1 MAHGGANLDE
11 TTTRLL
17 SRLQKGVPLTPEP
30 YETLGEEIGIPAG
43 SVLATINALRETGI
57 VRMIGPVMDA
67 RRLGYLTTLVAAKV
81 KPENAA
87 KADAVLIANLRISH
101 AYERDHAYNIWFT
114 LALPNEEAME
124 AEIEKI
130 GTAIPAEDIFQ
141 LPATR
146 LFKIGAF
153 FGDGAEPETAHEPSQ
168 PGEDSGELT
177 AEEKAVINAV
187 QRDLPM
193 TGNPFGEMA
202 RDAGMDV
209 TDFLIAVRALQE
221 RGFMR
226 RYSAAVNHRRAG
238 YTANGMACFAVP
250 AERQDEVG
258 EFLANQREVS
268 HCYIRR
274 TNPRWNYNLFAM
286 IHGKA
291 KDVALDLAKEVAEQ
305 WDIKDY
311 GVLFSTREIK
321 KMRIRYPV

>member
-1 MAHGGANLDE
+1 MANADTTLDE

-17 SRLQKGVPLTPEP
+17 SRLQKGVPLTEEP
-30 YETLGEEIGIPAG
+30 YESLGQELGISAGMVLTTIGI
-43 SVLATINALRETGI
+43 LRETGI

-81 KPENAA
+81 KPENVAR
-87 KADAVLIANLRISH
+87 ADAVLIANPRISH

-114 LALPNEEAME
+114 LALPSEEAME

-130 GTAIPAEDIFQ
+130 GAAIPAEDIFQ

-146 LFKIGAF
+146 LYKIGAF
-153 FGDGAEPETAHEPSQ
+153 FGDGAEPETTHNPSQ
-168 PGEDSGELT
+168 PGEEAGSLT
-177 AEEKAVINAV
+177 TEDKAVINAV

-193 TGNPFGEMA
+193 TGAPFAEMA
-202 RDAGMDV
+202 RDAGLDV
-209 TDFLIAVRALQE
+209 VEFLIAVRGLQE
-221 RGFMR
+221 RGLMR

-250 AERQDEVG
+250 VEFQDEIG
-258 EFLANQREVS
+258 EFLANHREVS

-274 TNPRWNYNLFAM
+274 TNPHWPYNFFAM
-286 IHGKA
+286 IHGKE
-291 KDVALDLAKEVAEQ
+291 KDVALDLAKEVAGK
-305 WDIKDY
+305 WHLKDY

>member
-1 MAHGGANLDE
+1 
-11 TTTRLL
+11 
-17 SRLQKGVPLTPEP
+17 
-30 YETLGEEIGIPAG
+30 
-43 SVLATINALRETGI
+43 
-57 VRMIGPVMDA
+57 
-67 RRLGYLTTLVAAKV
+67 
-81 KPENAA
+81 
-87 KADAVLIANLRISH
+87 
-101 AYERDHAYNIWFT
+101 
-114 LALPNEEAME
+114 ME

-130 GTAIPAEDIFQ
+130 GKAIPAEDIFQ
-141 LPATR
+141 LPATK

-153 FGDGAEPETAHEPSQ
+153 FGDGAEPETAHDPSQ
-168 PGEDSGELT
+168 PGEESGSLT
-177 AEEKAVINAV
+177 AEDRAVINAV

-193 TGNPFGEMA
+193 TANPFAEMA

-221 RGFMR
+221 RGLMR

-238 YTANGMACFAVP
+238 YAANGMACFAVP

-274 TNPRWNYNLFAM
+274 TNPHWNYNLFAM
-286 IHGKA
+286 IHGKE
-291 KDVALDLAKEVAEQ
+291 KDVALGLAQEVVEK